1 MTEIEKTRS
10 SHETDATRSF
20 TVTAIIAAYNEEDI
34 IAQTVGDL
42 IRQGIY
48 VYFID
53 NCSTDATVERINPF
67 LETGLLEIE
76 QYPAGAD
83 SENRDCFPWEALLHR
98 KEELAMTLDSDWFI
112 HQDADEFRESP
123 WEHLN
128 LLEGIKAVDRMG
140 YNAIDFEIFEF
151 QPTRHE
157 LLPHEDIRPAFPYY
171 DHTEWF
177 NKLRINCWKKTIEP
191 VRLSASGGHQAE
203 FQNRKIFPVRFIL
216 RHYPI
221 RGQLHGERK
230 VFKDRFP
237 RFLKSEQEKN
247 WHIQYNDIQKS
258 HCFIRD
264 PSELIFYDAF
274 KVRTDLF
281 LKNRESEILQQAV
294 DQLNRDVRSLRQSTE
309 ERALNISRL
318 QQANQ
323 LLSSEMTALCAQTQ
337 SVERRMASEEAKS
350 NHLLQALEAA
360 RQEVREIRLSWSW
373 RITKPLRKA
382 YDFFGFHKR
391 RFKPQNEQEK

>member
-53 NCSTDATVERINPF
+53 NRSTDATVERINPF
-67 LETGLLEIE
+67 LKRVCWKSNNIPQAPIPKL
-76 QYPAGAD
+76 
-83 SENRDCFPWEALLHR
+83 DCFPWEALLHR

-264 PSELIFYDAF
+264 PSELRFSTTLSKFVLI
-274 KVRTDLF
+274 F

-337 SVERRMASEEAKS
+337 SVERRMASEGQRAITCF
-350 NHLLQALEAA
+350 
-360 RQEVREIRLSWSW
+360 RRW
-373 RITKPLRKA
+373 RPRV
-382 YDFFGFHKR
+382 R
-391 RFKPQNEQEK
+391 RFRNTPFMELADHQTPAKGL